1 MSGTDPSTKR
11 SIFRLIGDLPGY
23 IIDLVKSEL
32 ESLKNE
38 VVGKLKAAGIGIG
51 LLVVASAFLFF
62 ALGVF
67 VAAAILGIATALPAW
82 VAALIVGGALVL
94 IAAILVLVGVN
105 LLKKGTPPTPTSTME
120 SVKKDV
126 SAFKGTGKRDLK

>member
-94 IAAILVLVGVN
+94 IAAILVLVGVT
-105 LLKKGTPPTPTSTME
+105 LLKKGTPPTPTSTIE

-126 SAFKGTGKRDLK
+126 SAFKGTGKRD